1 MRGVAREAELSMGSV
16 RYFFSTQDE
25 LRRFAMRE
33 LIDKIGRRITAG
45 AELRIADAREGRVVD
60 AREGRVVE
68 AALALL
74 LELLPLDEE
83 RRNEACVYQAF
94 VAEAA
99 NDSVIAELRQEADD
113 GVRQQCRHTLES
125 LAEFGHVAASRA
137 IDIEIERLHALLDG
151 LTAHLLARPADTP
164 FARVEELLLTH
175 LYDLGKPGYRGGH
188 Q

>member
-1 MRGVAREAELSMGSV
+1 
-16 RYFFSTQDE
+16 
-25 LRRFAMRE
+25 MRE

-45 AELRIADAREGRVVD
+45 AELRIADAREGRVV
-60 AREGRVVE
+60 E

-83 RRNEACVYQAF
+83 RRTEACIYQAF

-99 NDSVIAELRQEADD
+99 NDSVIAEIRQGADD

-125 LAEFGHVAASRA
+125 LAEFGHVAASRV
-137 IDIEIERLHALLDG
+137 IDIEVERLHALLDG
-151 LTAHLLARPADTP
+151 LTAHLLARPEDTP
-164 FARVEELLLTH
+164 FARVEGLLLTH
-175 LYDLGKPGYRGGH
+175 LHDLGKPGYRGSL